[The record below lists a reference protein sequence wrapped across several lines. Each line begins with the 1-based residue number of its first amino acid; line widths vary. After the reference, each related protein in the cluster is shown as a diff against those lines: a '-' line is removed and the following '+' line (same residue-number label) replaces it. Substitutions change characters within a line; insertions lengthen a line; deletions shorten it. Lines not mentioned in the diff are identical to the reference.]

1 MARLLIVDDSA
12 TVRQVI
18 TRILESD
25 GHEVITG
32 EDGIDA
38 VWLYK
43 HEQPDGVLL
52 DLEMPLLN
60 GLEALA
66 KIMQIDS
73 HARVALLTSETR
85 PEVVFAAKA
94 AGAVDFVGKPYE
106 SGRIARAVETL
117 LAA

>member
-1 MARLLIVDDSA
+1 MAKLLVVDDSP

-18 TRILESD
+18 TKLLESE

-43 HEQPDGVLL
+43 HERPDGVLL

-60 GLEALA
+60 GLEALE
-66 KIMQIDS
+66 KIMLFDP
-73 HARVALLTSETR
+73 HAKVALLTSETR
-85 PEVVFAAKA
+85 EEIVFAARS
-94 AGAVDFVGKPYE
+94 AGAVDFIGKPYE

>member
-1 MARLLIVDDSA
+1 MAKLLVVDDSP
-12 TVRQVI
+12 TVRQV
-18 TRILESD
+18 LSKFLQSE
-25 GHEVITG
+25 GHEVLTG

-43 HEQPDGVLL
+43 HERPDGVLL

-60 GLEALA
+60 GLEALQ
-66 KIMQIDS
+66 KIMLIDP
-73 HARVALLTSETR
+73 HARVALLTSEKR
-85 PEVVFAAKA
+85 QDIVIAAKA
-94 AGAVDFVGKPYE
+94 AGAVDFIGKPYE